1 MIDKFYV
8 EACVDNFNMRLDQ
21 VKTEVQKNGE
31 DNGSFDYAVTNLRNA
46 SECISALEN
55 IVKHMKQES
64 HDLLQDVHNKFKEK
78 NYVKTIKF

>member
-1 MIDKFYV
+1 MIDEFYV
-8 EACVDNFNMRLDQ
+8 EACVGNFNMRLDQ

-55 IVKHMKQES
+55 VVKQMKQES

>member
-21 VKTEVQKNGE
+21 AKTEVQNDLENKNGF
-31 DNGSFDYAVTNLRNA
+31 NHAVASLRNA
-46 SECISALEN
+46 SECISSLEN
-55 IVKHMKQES
+55 VVKQMKQES
-64 HDLLQDVHNKFKEK
+64 HDLLQDVHNKFKGT

>member
-21 VKTEVQKNGE
+21 ANTEVKRNGE
-31 DNGSFDYAVTNLRNA
+31 DNGSFDYAIASLRNA

-55 IVKHMKQES
+55 VVKQMKQES
-64 HDLLQDVHNKFKEK
+64 HDLLQDIHNKFKGT

>member
-1 MIDKFYV
+1 M
-8 EACVDNFNMRLDQ
+8 
-21 VKTEVQKNGE
+21 QKNGE

-55 IVKHMKQES
+55 VVKQMKQES